1 MAKGTLAGGQWWFA
15 WWLADVAIAGTR
27 DILDFQQWLH
37 DREVR
42 GYLLTRKQWETLRTW
57 AGKVPTS
64 VVVVGSAG
72 ELARLLL
79 GSILKRGERS

>member
-1 MAKGTLAGGQWWFA
+1 M

-27 DILDFQQWLH
+27 DIPDFQQWLH
-37 DREVR
+37 DQEVR
-42 GYLLTRKQWETLRTW
+42 GYLLTRKQWQILRTW

-64 VVVVGSAG
+64 VVSGAG

-79 GSILKRGERS
+79 SSLLKQKGGS